1 MLQINNGSVEVDAS
15 IMGTQQDGKKVKVPL
30 NSSDKLYK
38 EIRDLNFEVVV
49 QVLRQRATSIQQDY
63 AEVKSTNTQSVSE
76 LKDFV
81 RRLHSLPEIAACSF
95 GATLAILHRK
105 TLIPCPT
112 RHRTNNI
119 GGSEL

>member
-49 QVLRQRATSIQQDY
+49 QVHSIDFNSCLFHMNELCGFTS
-63 AEVKSTNTQSVSE
+63 KSNIYSA
-76 LKDFV
+76 
-81 RRLHSLPEIAACSF
+81 RLC
-95 GATLAILHRK
+95 
-105 TLIPCPT
+105 
-112 RHRTNNI
+112 
-119 GGSEL
+119 GSEIDQYPVCF